1 MTMNYLEAKVRYKT
15 MDEEGRRKTANETYL
30 IDALSYTEAEAKLLK
45 ELENAIHDDYFITGI
60 KKSNIEEVLVPGGV
74 ISAKWYKAKIAIVD
88 ADPQT
93 GKEQKQ
99 NRFLLIAEE
108 DVDKALERLQ
118 KEISNYVIPV
128 EIISIGDSNIIDVIN
143 HN

>member
-1 MTMNYLEAKVRYKT
+1 M
-15 MDEEGRRKTANETYL
+15 
-30 IDALSYTEAEAKLLK
+30 
-45 ELENAIHDDYFITGI
+45 
-60 KKSNIEEVLVPGGV
+60 LVSGGV

-99 NRFLLIAEE
+99 NKFLLIAEE

-128 EIISIGDSNIIDVIN
+128 EIISIGDSNIIDIIN